1 MEVIDLTHYIGATVD
16 AATWAALQAE
26 STRRYGQAWEWV
38 VYETARGV
46 HITRLIV
53 RPEVSFRSVAAASA
67 DSGATPPATLHSA
80 QDETNQSTKTNGE
93 NNMANVAEL
102 AQTPWLKAEDLQG
115 STRTVQIAGASVE
128 MMKNMD
134 GQDEQKVVV
143 SFSGKKK
150 KLIANRS
157 QLKSLIAALGDETDR
172 WWGQQIMLSPTIGSN
187 GKPTIQVLPVPRS
200 EGEDS
205 ENPF

>member
-1 MEVIDLTHYIGATVD
+1 
-16 AATWAALQAE
+16 
-26 STRRYGQAWEWV
+26 
-38 VYETARGV
+38 
-46 HITRLIV
+46 
-53 RPEVSFRSVAAASA
+53 
-67 DSGATPPATLHSA
+67 
-80 QDETNQSTKTNGE
+80 
-93 NNMANVAEL
+93 MANVAEL